1 MNNPQQPLEYDAVL
15 GGENQISSS
24 HDLKMTTER
33 AINLLKAGDLGIRLW
48 NQFIRE
54 ETYIPSLKGVDLS
67 GHNLSYVNFSNANLQ
82 DAKFSNTNLYA
93 ANFSNAN
100 LQGAKLNWYVEC
112 ANFSNANLQGADLS
126 SADLTDA
133 DFCNADLTDTKFD
146 GAKLCGA
153 KLRNAII
160 ANTSF
165 LNTNLEAADVTGTK
179 IFLANVNK
187 ETLTE
192 KISGIDKLN

>member
-24 HDLKMTTER
+24 PDLKMTTER
-33 AINLLKAGDLGIRLW
+33 AVNLLKAGDLGIRLW
-48 NQFIRE
+48 NKFRKE
-54 ETYIPSLKGVDLS
+54 ETYIPSLEGVDLS
-67 GHNLSYVNFSNANLQ
+67 GQ
-82 DAKFSNTNLYA
+82 DLHY

-100 LQGAKLNWYVEC
+100 LQGAKLTSVYYANFSNANLQGAKLTSVYC

-126 SADLTDA
+126 SAYAEIA
-133 DFCNADLTDTKFD
+133 DFSNADLTDTKFD
-146 GAKLCGA
+146 GGNLSRAKL
-153 KLRNAII
+153 KNAII

-165 LNTNLEAADVTGTK
+165 LGTNLEGADVTGTK

-187 ETLTE
+187 ETLTDE
-192 KISGIDKLN
+192 ISGIDKLY

>member
-33 AINLLKAGDLGIRLW
+33 AVNLLKAGDLGIRLW
-48 NQFIRE
+48 NQFRKE

-67 GHNLSYVNFSNANLQ
+67 GQCLHY
-82 DAKFSNTNLYA
+82 

-100 LQGAKLNWYVEC
+100 LQGAKLTSVNSANCSNANLQGANLITASAVN
-112 ANFSNANLQGADLS
+112 ANFSNANLQGANLS
-126 SADLTDA
+126 SADVRSA
-133 DFCNADLTDTKFD
+133 NFSNADLTDTKFD
-146 GAKLCGA
+146 GANLSNANLK
-153 KLRNAII
+153 NAII

-165 LNTNLEAADVTGTK
+165 LVTNLEGADVTGTK

-187 ETLTE
+187 ETLTD
-192 KISGIDKLN
+192 KISGIDKLY

>member
-24 HDLKMTTER
+24 PDLKMTTER
-33 AINLLKAGDLGIRLW
+33 AVNLLKAGDLGIRLW
-48 NQFIRE
+48 NQFRKQ
-54 ETYIPSLKGVDLS
+54 ETYIPSLTGIDLS
-67 GHNLSYVNFSNANLQ
+67 GENLHY
-82 DAKFSNTNLYA
+82 

-100 LQGAKLNWYVEC
+100 LQGARLTAIYFANCSNANLQGANLSGATVSC

-126 SADLTDA
+126 SANAENA
-133 DFCNADLTDTKFD
+133 DFSNADLTDTKFD
-146 GAKLCGA
+146 GAKLSGA
-153 KLRNAII
+153 KLKNAII

-165 LNTNLEAADVTGTK
+165 LNTNLEGADVTGTK

-187 ETLTE
+187 ETLTD
-192 KISGIDKLN
+192 KISGIDKLT